1 MKNRHFEGIG
11 IGLVLMLG
19 LTFCAAADGKTWHV
33 SGGTLA
39 GIEQREQVR
48 TIGQAVTLA
57 EPGDTV
63 IIHSGIYREAVVI
76 EKSGRPDNPITF
88 HAAAGAGVIMTGAD
102 RISEWTE
109 VKGDGHIYSTPWPHK
124 FITWNQNNTHP
135 DDDYHRLIG
144 RCEQVFVNGYALRQV
159 LERDKLAR
167 GTFYVDLSDKQLYLW
182 NYDNQEL
189 SGGKVTV
196 EASVRDRILTVK
208 GNYITIKGI
217 RFRYAANRAQQ
228 DAVEFS
234 GNHLTVEDCIFEY
247 TNAGGATFKGEDIT
261 VRRCTFQYNG
271 QLGFGA
277 GRAHRLLMTGCT
289 VRNNNIKGFDRGW
302 EAGGNKICLARGVV
316 LENSTFVENR
326 GNGIWFDIGN
336 EDCTVRNCLIAFN
349 EDAGIFYEISYG
361 LHAHDNVIVGNGMA
375 DTAGAWGASAG
386 ISISSS
392 PDCLIERN
400 LLVGN
405 KEGFNFREQ
414 TRSTP
419 RIDDRKSVPVWN
431 HDHIIRNNVIAL
443 NRDAQTW
450 GWFDI
455 PDNRHWPAKVG
466 DSNADGLSLEKLALT
481 LRDNLY
487 FAGPDAE
494 LFNWGVT
501 WNKNKRYDSLEQVR
515 EELGLEQ
522 GSILAEFTFNDFSG
536 LDFRVPAD
544 SPAVKMGCY
553 PQGKVPGVQL
563 GILE

>member
-11 IGLVLMLG
+11 IRLVLMLG
-19 LTFCAAADGKTWHV
+19 LSFCAAANSKTLHV
-33 SGGTLA
+33 SGEKLA
-39 GIEQREQVR
+39 GIEQQEQLR
-48 TIGQAVTLA
+48 TIGQAAALA
-57 EPGDTV
+57 EPGDRV

-76 EKSGRPDNPITF
+76 EKSGLPDNPIMF
-88 HAAAGAGVIMTGAD
+88 QAADGAGVIMTGAD
-102 RISEWTE
+102 RITEWTR
-109 VKGDGHIYSTPWPHK
+109 VKGEDCIYSTPWPHK

-144 RCEQVFVNGYALRQV
+144 RCEQVFINGYALRQV

-167 GTFYVDLSDKQLYLW
+167 GTFYVDLEVKRLYVW
-182 NYDNQEL
+182 NYNNQEI
-189 SGGKVTV
+189 SKKVIV
-196 EASVRDRILTVK
+196 EASVRGSILAVK
-208 GNYITIKGI
+208 GDYVTVKGI
-217 RFRYAANRAQQ
+217 RFRYAANRAQHG
-228 DAVEFS
+228 AVEFS
-234 GNHLTVEDCIFEY
+234 GNHLNAEDCVFEY
-247 TNAGGATFKGEDIT
+247 TNAGGAEFGGEDVT

-277 GRAHRLLMTGCT
+277 VRSHRLRISGCT
-289 VRNNNIKGFDRGW
+289 VRNNNIKGFNRGW

-336 EDCTVRNCLIAFN
+336 EDCTVRNCLVAYN

-361 LHAHDNVIVGNGMA
+361 LHAHDNVIVGNGLA
-375 DTAGAWGASAG
+375 GTSGAWGASAG

-400 LLVGN
+400 LLLGN

-414 TRSTP
+414 ARSTP
-419 RIDDRKSVPVWN
+419 RIEDRKSVPVWN

-450 GWFDI
+450 GWFDVT
-455 PDNRHWPAKVG
+455 DNRHWPAKRG
-466 DSNADGLSLEKLALT
+466 DSRAGGLSLEKLALT
-481 LRDNLY
+481 FRDNLY
-487 FAGPDAE
+487 FAAPGAE

-501 WNKNKRYDSLEQVR
+501 WKQNKRYQSLEQVQ
-515 EELGLEQ
+515 EELRLEQ
-522 GSILAEFTFNDFSG
+522 GSRLAEFTVNDFSG
-536 LDFRVPAD
+536 LDFRVPAG
-544 SPAVKMGCY
+544 SPAVKMRCY
-553 PQGKVPGVQL
+553 PQGNVPGVKL